1 MGTRFTREALAEAV
15 ASARTLSEAL
25 AALGVDPRDAP
36 RRKYLRER
44 IRILAIGTAHFERE
58 GTRWSR
64 EALEAAVSAA
74 TSFAGVLRHL
84 GLDVTGGHHTHITR
98 RVRALGI
105 STAHFTAPA
114 AARVPRRRTPA
125 EILVKLPPEHPRRL
139 PGTQLK
145 RALRAS
151 GVPERCALCGTPPLW
166 QGHPLALEVD
176 HEDGDWRNNRRE
188 NLRLLCPNCHATTDT
203 YRGRRR

>member
-1 MGTRFTREALAEAV
+1 MGTRYTREALAEAV

-25 AALGVDPRDAP
+25 IALGVDPRDAP

-44 IRILAIGTAHFERE
+44 IRTLAIGTAHFERE

-74 TSFAGVLRHL
+74 TSLAGALRRL
-84 GLDVTGGHHTHITR
+84 GLDATGGHHTHITR
-98 RVRALGI
+98 RIRALGI

-114 AARVPRRRTPA
+114 PARGPRRSTPA
-125 EILVKLPPEHPRRL
+125 DVLTRLPPDHPRRL
-139 PGTQLK
+139 PGAQLK

-151 GVPERCALCGTPPLW
+151 GVPERCALCGTEPYW
-166 QGHPLALEVD
+166 QGRALPLEVD

>member
-1 MGTRFTREALAEAV
+1 MGTRYTREVLAEAV
-15 ASARTLSEAL
+15 ASSRTLSEAL
-25 AALGVDPRDAP
+25 ATLGVDPQDAP

-44 IRILAIGTAHFERE
+44 IRSLGVDTAHLERE

-64 EALEAAVSAA
+64 DTLEAAVSAA
-74 TSFAGVLRHL
+74 TSFAGTLRHL
-84 GLDVTGGHHTHITR
+84 GLDVTGGRHTHIAR

-105 STAHFTAPA
+105 STAHFTKPAPA
-114 AARVPRRRTPA
+114 RGARRRTPA
-125 EILVKLPPEHPRRL
+125 QVLAQLPADHPRRL

-145 RALRAS
+145 RALRET
-151 GVPERCALCGTPPLW
+151 GVPEHCALCGTEPFW
-166 QGHPLALEVD
+166 QGRPLPLEVD
-176 HEDGDWRNNRRE
+176 HTDGDWRNNRRE